1 MDALQTIKIKS
12 SFSRPL
18 QHIAMCI
25 MLSVC
30 SIGMV
35 ISELLQSEPEDLID
49 YIAWVGSFIFPLL
62 ALRLIWRLVKTGR
75 DAITISPEGL
85 CDRRLANET
94 IPWKNINDVATWNEN
109 REQTIVLGIDPQQV
123 DQLGRGIKSR
133 IIRSS
138 LFHMPKG
145 VYIDGKVLTVD
156 FDRLFEMVATYHRRY
171 GKPKIV

>member
-1 MDALQTIKIKS
+1 MDTLETINIKS

-49 YIAWVGSFIFPLL
+49 YIAWVGSFVFPLL
-62 ALRLIWRLVKTGR
+62 ALRLIWRLVKTGSE
-75 DAITISPEGL
+75 AITISPEGL
-85 CDRRLANET
+85 RDRRLANET

-109 REQTIVLGIDPQQV
+109 REQTIVLGIDPHQV
-123 DQLGRGIKSR
+123 DQLGRGIKAK
-133 IIRSS
+133 IIATSI
-138 LFHMPKG
+138 FKMPKG
-145 VYIDGKVLTVD
+145 LYIDGRVLTTD
-156 FDRLFEMVATYHRRY
+156 FDRLFALVAAYHRRY
-171 GKPKIV
+171 GKPKTI